1 MEEIENKI
9 IIALN
14 EADDKLTK
22 EEFDQLSESVISY
35 IDEIARS
42 KR

>member
-35 IDEIARS
+35 IDEIAR
-42 KR
+42 